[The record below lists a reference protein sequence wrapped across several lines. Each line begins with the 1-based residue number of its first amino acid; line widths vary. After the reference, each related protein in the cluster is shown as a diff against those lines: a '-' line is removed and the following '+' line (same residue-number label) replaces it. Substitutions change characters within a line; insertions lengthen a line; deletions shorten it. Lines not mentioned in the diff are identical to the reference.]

1 MATVDLINW
10 LSIIVLVGFLVA
22 LGFLIVL
29 LYRANRLLYKLDHL
43 SNTFRSFVE
52 EIVPAIVNIGTV
64 TTAVHGVLRALTEE
78 RRHHKEKED
87 KK

>member
-10 LSIIVLVGFLVA
+10 LSVVVLIGFLVA
-22 LGFLIVL
+22 LGFLIAL

-43 SNTFRSFVE
+43 SNTFKGFVE
-52 EIVPAIVNIGTV
+52 DVIPAIVNIGTV

-78 RRHHKEKED
+78 RKHHKEKAG